1 MSVALDI
8 ADTAPIPLAR
18 HVKVELRKLVDTRA
32 GRWLLIIQ
40 AILIVAASTI
50 VIIVVAV
57 NDEPMEFMDFTTIAG
72 TVMGFLLPVMGIL
85 AITSE
90 WSQRTNMAT
99 FTLEPRRGRVVSA
112 KLLAVVIAAL
122 ASVVIAI
129 GIGYV
134 SSAVAALV
142 GVDVDWST
150 DVEML
155 AAFALAQVLGLVTA
169 FAFGTLL
176 LSTPGAI
183 VCTFGYFTVLPGVF
197 AIAAELSWFADV
209 RPWLDFN
216 DAQVPLTDFGQDAS
230 EIGFGAVDWPQF
242 VVSGLIWFAL
252 PLVLGIN
259 RVMRAE
265 VK

>member
-1 MSVALDI
+1 MSAVLDI
-8 ADTAPIPLAR
+8 AATERVPLTR
-18 HVKVELRKLVDTRA
+18 LVEVELRKLVDTRA

-40 AILIVAASTI
+40 ADIIELVSTI

-57 NDEPMEFMDFTTIAG
+57 EDEPMEFMDFTNIAG
-72 TVMGFLLPVMGIL
+72 VIMGFLLPVLGVM

-99 FTLEPRRGRVVSA
+99 FTLEPRRARVVTA

-122 ASVVIAI
+122 ASVLIAI
-129 GIGYV
+129 VIGYV
-134 SSAVAALV
+134 SSAVAALL
-142 GVDVDWST
+142 GVDVDWTT

-155 AAFALAQVLGLVTA
+155 VAFAVTQVLGLVTA

-176 LSTPGAI
+176 LNTPGGI
-183 VCTFGYFTVLPGVF
+183 VCTFAYFTVLPGVF
-197 AIAAELSWFADV
+197 AAAASLSWFADI
-209 RPWLDFN
+209 RPWIDFN
-216 DAQVPLTDFGQDAS
+216 HAQIPLSDFGQEPN

-242 VVSGLIWFAL
+242 VVSGLLWFVL

-259 RVMRAE
+259 RVLRAE